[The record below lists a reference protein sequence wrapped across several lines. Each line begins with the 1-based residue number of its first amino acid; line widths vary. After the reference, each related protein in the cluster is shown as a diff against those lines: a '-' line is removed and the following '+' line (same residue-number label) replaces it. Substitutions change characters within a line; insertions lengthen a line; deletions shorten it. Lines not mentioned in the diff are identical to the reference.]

1 MQSWRRFSTKHP
13 PDLVQTVDFI
23 VLFVYL
29 TIVSGVAL
37 WAGGKQSSA
46 KSYFLADQNLPWW
59 MIMLSVVATET
70 SVLTFLSIPG
80 VAYGGNFGFLQLALG
95 YIAGRWIVAR
105 YLLPLYFEEG
115 LESTYEFLRNRWG
128 QSVQRLGSLVFQVTR
143 ILADGVRLFMTA
155 IPLALITGWSYGVS
169 IAVIAGF
176 TLIYTILGGI
186 RSVVW
191 ADSIQ
196 FIIYIMGAFVSI
208 GLLNGL
214 VDGGWSTIFSE
225 ARAAGK
231 LAVFQGGDSVTH
243 QYHFVTAVM
252 GGMFLSLASH
262 GTDHLM
268 VQRLMAARN
277 VEAGQRALIGSGFMA
292 FFQFSL
298 FLLVGTG
305 IWVFNKG
312 VGMNSNEV
320 FSTFIIDN
328 LPVGLKGLIVA
339 AIFSAAMSTLSSSIN
354 ALASTTMTDWIKW
367 IAPDRYNLTTS
378 RFLSLI
384 WTVVLAGGAT
394 LFTSTEG
401 SLVEIGLAIA
411 SFTYGGL
418 LGFFLLGRMKA
429 EFPAS
434 SVTAGFVASIA
445 AMVVVVRFTAVAWP
459 WYTIIGLSVMVATS
473 VIMRIIQK

>member
-1 MQSWRRFSTKHP
+1 
-13 PDLVQTVDFI
+13 
-23 VLFVYL
+23 
-29 TIVSGVAL
+29 
-37 WAGGKQSSA
+37 
-46 KSYFLADQNLPWW
+46 
-59 MIMLSVVATET
+59 
-70 SVLTFLSIPG
+70 
-80 VAYGGNFGFLQLALG
+80 
-95 YIAGRWIVAR
+95 
-105 YLLPLYFEEG
+105 
-115 LESTYEFLRNRWG
+115 
-128 QSVQRLGSLVFQVTR
+128 
-143 ILADGVRLFMTA
+143 
-155 IPLALITGWSYGVS
+155 ITGWSYGVS

-208 GLLNGL
+208 SLLNSL

-231 LAVFQGGDSVTH
+231 FAVFQGGDPVTH
-243 QYHFVTAVM
+243 QYHFVTAIM

-292 FFQFSL
+292 IFQFFL

-305 IWVFNKG
+305 IWVFNNG
-312 VGMNSNEV
+312 VHMNSNEV

-354 ALASTTMTDWIKW
+354 ALASSTMTDWIKW
-367 IAPDRYNLTTS
+367 LAPDRYNLTTS

-401 SLVEIGLAIA
+401 PLVEIGLAIA

-434 SVTAGFVASIA
+434 SVIAGFVASIA

-473 VIMRIIQK
+473 VVMGIIQK

>member
-1 MQSWRRFSTKHP
+1 MQSWRRFSTKRP
-13 PDLVQTVDFI
+13 PDFVQTVDFI
-23 VLFVYL
+23 VLFGYL

-46 KSYFLADQNLPWW
+46 KSYFLAEQNLPWW

-80 VAYGGNFGFLQLALG
+80 VAYWGDLGFLQLALG

-128 QSVQRLGSLVFQVTR
+128 QSVQRFGSLVFQVTR

-155 IPLALITGWSYGVS
+155 IPLALITGWSYGTS
-169 IAVIAGF
+169 IAVIAVF
-176 TLIYTILGGI
+176 TLVYTILGGI

-196 FIIYIMGAFVSI
+196 FFIYIIGAFVTM
-208 GLLNGL
+208 GLLSIL
-214 VDGGWSTIFSE
+214 VEGGWLTIFAE

-231 LAVFQGGDSVTH
+231 LAIFHGGDPVTQ
-243 QYHFVTAVM
+243 QYHFLTAIA

-277 VEAGQRALIGSGFMA
+277 ARDGQKALIGSGFMA
-292 FFQFSL
+292 FFQFAL
-298 FLLVGTG
+298 FLLVGIG
-305 IWVFNKG
+305 IWVYYKG
-312 VGMNSNEV
+312 ADINSNEV
-320 FSTFIIDN
+320 FSTFIINN
-328 LPVGLKGLIVA
+328 LPVGLRGLIVA

-354 ALASTTMTDWIKW
+354 ALASSTMTDWIKW
-367 IAPDRYNLTTS
+367 LMPDLYTLRTS
-378 RFLSLI
+378 RLLSLI

-394 LFTSTEG
+394 LFTSMEG
-401 SLVEIGLAIA
+401 PLVEISLAIA

-418 LGFFLLGRMKA
+418 LGFFLLGRVKA

-434 SVTAGFVASIA
+434 SVITGFVASIA
-445 AMVVVVRFTAVAWP
+445 VMVFVVSFTAVAWP
-459 WYTIIGLSVMVATS
+459 WYTLIGLSVMVSTS
-473 VIMRIIQK
+473 VTMHLIQK